1 MKRIKGLRDIKKI
14 SDISKKPFKPSLTL
28 PPLDIGIGRVGKFM
42 GRPMTGTTPTTPKEK
57 WVERPP
63 KKPEKIKLPVAEK
76 GTLVDV
82 FDEND
87 YILVTVDLSDIQL
100 PEDFH
105 SNIEIDEITEVSF
118 RNGIFGIKLRKKKH
132 EKLEERKAE
141 RKIIP
146 AMEKEI
152 TATVKKKIMLELK
165 KQMRGRV

>member
-1 MKRIKGLRDIKKI
+1 VRRIKGLRDIKKI
-14 SDISKKPFKPSLTL
+14 SDIPKKQSKPSLTI
-28 PPLDIGIGRVGKFM
+28 PPLDVGIGRVGHSM
-42 GRPMTGTTPTTPKEK
+42 GRPMVGTIPTTSKERWIK
-57 WVERPP
+57 SPP

-76 GTLVDV
+76 DTLVDV

-118 RNGIFGIKLRKKKH
+118 RNGIFGIRLRKKKH

-146 AMEKEI
+146 MDKEI

-165 KQMRGRV
+165 KQMRGG